1 MSIFDVLALFGG
13 LALFLFG
20 MNVMGDGL
28 TRAAGG
34 KMERILEKLT
44 STPIK
49 GVLLGAAVTAVI
61 QSSSATTV
69 MVVGFVNS
77 GIMKLRQ
84 AVGIIMGANIGTTVT
99 SWILSLSGIQ
109 GDSIWIQML
118 KPSSFSPILA
128 VIGIAFLMFSK
139 NEKKH
144 DIGMIF
150 LGFTILMYGMDA
162 MSGAVAPLAD
172 VPEFANVLLM
182 FSNPVL
188 GMIVGALFTAIIQ
201 SSSASVGILQALCMT
216 GAVTYGTALPIIMG
230 QNIGTCVTAL
240 LSSIGAKKNAK
251 RAAFVH
257 LYFNLIGTILF
268 MIVFYSINAF
278 VNFGVLQ
285 DMATPAGIAV
295 IHSIFNILTTIVLLP
310 FGKGLEKLATLTIRE
325 KEEPVE
331 EIAELVQLKHLDARF
346 LEQPAFAVTQSM
358 DVMNQMAGYSA
369 EALYDSL
376 ELMKDYSE
384 EKWQRVEALEDIVD
398 KYEDELGTYLAK
410 VSGKELAEE
419 DSKRVSNG
427 LHCIGDLERISDH
440 ALAIAEIYAKMHKEE
455 MVFSDKAMAELNLYS
470 NAVYEIMS
478 MTCKALNEDD
488 MKIAKRIEPLEEV
501 INGLN
506 ATIKKQHIKRLQKG
520 KCTIELGIALEN
532 LLNNYERV
540 ADHCSNVAASLLQ
553 VKTDSFDTHEYLNR
567 VKQESNVEFQAMYS
581 MYKEKYSL

>member
-278 VNFGVLQ
+278 VNFDVLQ

-331 EIAELVQLKHLDARF
+331 EIAELVPLKHLDARF

-553 VKTDSFDTHEYLNR
+553 VKTDSFDMHEYLNR
-567 VKQESNVEFQAMYS
+567 VKQESNIEFQAMYS

>member
-285 DMATPAGIAV
+285 DMAAPAGIAV

-331 EIAELVQLKHLDARF
+331 EIAELVPLKHLDARF

-376 ELMKDYSE
+376 ELMKDYSD

>member
-285 DMATPAGIAV
+285 DMAAPAGIAV

-331 EIAELVQLKHLDARF
+331 EIAELVPLKHLDARF